1 MQLFAGTGPILY
13 PDGFRGSSCR
23 MDSNYP
29 DERLVFVDLETGGL
43 EPWRPIIQ
51 IAAIAV
57 DGKLQELERFEAKLK
72 FDSKFADPKSLR
84 KASYSPQRWRKEAQ
98 PAADVMKQFS
108 ELLRRH
114 ATVDQTSSIRRVF
127 QVAQLVAHNG
137 AFDGGFLGAWYD
149 RFGEFLPA
157 SPRVFCT
164 LQRAIWLFHEDKSLT
179 PPPDF
184 ALQTLCHYFGVS
196 LKASEAHEALNDVCA
211 TVDLY
216 RAISE
221 HRRNIRHNC
230 GRLVDKSLCHV

>member
-1 MQLFAGTGPILY
+1 MKTHQ
-13 PDGFRGSSCR
+13 
-23 MDSNYP
+23 P
-29 DERLVFVDLETGGL
+29 DETLIFVDLETAGL
-43 EPWRPIIQ
+43 KPWRPIIQ

-57 DGKLQELERFEAKLK
+57 DSNLKELERFEAKLQFEK
-72 FDSKFADPKSLR
+72 KFANPKSLH
-84 KASYSPQRWRKEAQ
+84 KASYSPQRWREEAQ
-98 PAADVMKQFS
+98 PAVVVMEQFT

-114 ATVDQTSSIRRVF
+114 ATVDQTSSKRRVF

-137 AFDGGFLGAWYD
+137 AFDGAFLSAWYD

-179 PPPDF
+179 PPSDF
-184 ALQTLCHYFGVS
+184 KLLTLCQYFGVP
-196 LKASEAHEALNDVCA
+196 LKASDAHEALTDVRA

-221 HRRNIRHNC
+221 HIQNMERPRILAC
-230 GRLVDKSLCHV
+230 G

>member
-1 MQLFAGTGPILY
+1 MNQPVEPLIFI
-13 PDGFRGSSCR
+13 
-23 MDSNYP
+23 
-29 DERLVFVDLETGGL
+29 DLETAGL

-51 IAAIAV
+51 IAAIVV
-57 DGKLQELERFEAKLK
+57 DSNLRELERFEAKLQFEK
-72 FDSKFADPKSLR
+72 KFANPMSLR
-84 KASYSPQRWRKEAQ
+84 KASYSPKRWREEAQ
-98 PAADVMKQFS
+98 PARVVMEQFT

-114 ATVDQTSSIRRVF
+114 ATVDQMSSKRRVF

-137 AFDGGFLGAWYD
+137 AFDGAFLSAWYD

-179 PPPDF
+179 PPSDF
-184 ALQTLCHYFGVS
+184 KLLTLCQYFGVP
-196 LKASEAHEALNDVCA
+196 LKASDAHEALNDVQA

-221 HRRNIRHNC
+221 HMQDRTQLRRLAC
-230 GRLVDKSLCHV
+230 V

>member
-1 MQLFAGTGPILY
+1 MNANQ
-13 PDGFRGSSCR
+13 
-23 MDSNYP
+23 P
-29 DERLVFVDLETGGL
+29 DERLVFVDLETAGL

-57 DGKLQELERFEAKLK
+57 DSNLRELEWFEAKLR
-72 FDSKFADPKSLR
+72 FENKFANPKSLR
-84 KASYSPQRWRKEAQ
+84 KASYSPKRWREEAQ
-98 PAADVMKQFS
+98 PAGAVMEQYTD
-108 ELLRRH
+108 LLRRH
-114 ATVDQTSSIRRVF
+114 ATVDQISSKRRVF

-137 AFDGGFLGAWYD
+137 AFDGAFLSAWYD

-179 PPPDF
+179 PPTDF
-184 ALQTLCHYFGVS
+184 KLLTLCQYFGVP
-196 LKASEAHEALNDVCA
+196 LKASDAHEALNDVRA

-221 HRRNIRHNC
+221 HIQNVQQPRILAC
-230 GRLVDKSLCHV
+230 G